1 MPLRRATTDTL
12 CPGSRLSRTMAS
24 FWSVLQR
31 RRRSWPSSSP
41 PLSLLLVI
49 NIPVC
54 LSLIVRGKRC
64 PVFHGARSQQKTQ
77 HPVQFEITEQTRT
90 VLEAWMRQAH
100 LRSEDFLFPTRL
112 HDSDHLSTRQYAR
125 IVKAWV
131 TAIGLDPT
139 MYGTHTLRRTK
150 ASLIYRR
157 TKNLRAVQLLL
168 GHTKLESTV
177 RYLGIEVDDA
187 LEMAE
192 QTEV

>member
-64 PVFHGARSQQKTQ
+64 PVFHGARS
-77 HPVQFEITEQTRT
+77 HRCLAYPVDSYIGTC
-90 VLEAWMRQAH
+90 
-100 LRSEDFLFPTRL
+100 PTRCRPL
-112 HDSDHLSTRQYAR
+112 LAVQRTLLPVTHSKRSSCPST
-125 IVKAWV
+125 
-131 TAIGLDPT
+131 
-139 MYGTHTLRRTK
+139 
-150 ASLIYRR
+150 SLIR
-157 TKNLRAVQLLL
+157 LF
-168 GHTKLESTV
+168 
-177 RYLGIEVDDA
+177 
-187 LEMAE
+187 
-192 QTEV
+192 